1 MEQYEDIKSELQQEL
16 QDLQQNVEQ
25 HSAFNKEVWR
35 RAVKRH
41 SRHLYMQTLFSTIF
55 LVIIFAASTIFQLLP
70 WWILIPAD
78 LIIGYVVVEALI
90 GSNGLRKADV
100 QSREGLLSMRECMRK
115 ERSYSKRRLIIMKI
129 VALLGVLLG
138 VVMLIYLCLYDDR
151 DTFVA
156 VLIGIL
162 ASFVIGG
169 SRFEKR
175 VKKESDDFVEEIDE
189 LLKE

>member
-1 MEQYEDIKSELQQEL
+1 MEQYEDIKNELQQEL
-16 QDLQQNVEQ
+16 HDLQQNVEQ
-25 HSAFNKEVWR
+25 HSTFNREVWQ

-115 ERSYSKRRLIIMKI
+115 E
-129 VALLGVLLG
+129 
-138 VVMLIYLCLYDDR
+138 IYLCLYDDR

>member
-1 MEQYEDIKSELQQEL
+1 MEQYEDIKNELQQEL
-16 QDLQQNVEQ
+16 QDLQQNVEE

-41 SRHLYMQTLFSTIF
+41 SS

-100 QSREGLLSMRECMRK
+100 QSREGLISMRECMRK
-115 ERSYSKRRLIIMKI
+115 ESSYSKRRLIIMKI